1 MIISSSRTRVTL
13 GSSGVFL
20 AGSCFLFYEIYSDF
34 MNIDS
39 FLLSKKSWDWFFVDI
54 FYHNFSKLVL
64 HGLFLRRAGMSQL
77 QLYVGE
83 QISGLKLGTVLEEEH
98 Y

>member
-1 MIISSSRTRVTL
+1 
-13 GSSGVFL
+13 
-20 AGSCFLFYEIYSDF
+20 
-34 MNIDS
+34 MNINNCLHS
-39 FLLSKKSWDWFFVDI
+39 ERSLDWISVEI

-64 HGLFLRRAGMSQL
+64 YGFFLLRRAGMSQL

>member
-1 MIISSSRTRVTL
+1 MQRGESFLSHIVISSSGTRVTL

-39 FLLSKKSWDWFFVDI
+39 FILSKKSWDWFFVDI

-64 HGLFLRRAGMSQL
+64 DGLFPRRAGMSQL
-77 QLYVGE
+77 QLCY
-83 QISGLKLGTVLEEEH
+83 
-98 Y
+98 

>member
-1 MIISSSRTRVTL
+1 MILWLLTI
-13 GSSGVFL
+13 
-20 AGSCFLFYEIYSDF
+20 
-34 MNIDS
+34 
-39 FLLSKKSWDWFFVDI
+39 FLLSKKSLDWFSGEM

-64 HGLFLRRAGMSQL
+64 YGLFLRRAGMSQL
-77 QLYVGE
+77 RLYVGE

>member
-1 MIISSSRTRVTL
+1 MQRGESFLSHNVISSSGTRVTL

-34 MNIDS
+34 MVIDS
-39 FLLSKKSWDWFFVDI
+39 FLLSKKSWVWFSVEIF

-64 HGLFLRRAGMSQL
+64 DGLFSRRAGMSQL
-77 QLYVGE
+77 QLCF
-83 QISGLKLGTVLEEEH
+83 
-98 Y
+98 